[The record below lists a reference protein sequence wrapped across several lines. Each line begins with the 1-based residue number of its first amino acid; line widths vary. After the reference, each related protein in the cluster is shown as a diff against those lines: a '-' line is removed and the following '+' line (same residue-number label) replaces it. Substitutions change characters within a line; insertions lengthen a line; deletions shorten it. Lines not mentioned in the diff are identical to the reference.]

1 MSRESFKIDKQTLDD
16 LSIFPNMAWH
26 HSVLSLFNHET
37 TIGGKDKLIEL
48 FNHPLTNSE
57 QVEQRIDAIKF
68 LGNKDISFNFNKRT
82 CDYIE
87 FYLNQNPKPGAVSKI
102 KAIEKKVMYFLYR
115 DNDFYTINSGI
126 KNTLDLLKVLDNFSR
141 STANFEALPKLLQN
155 FSLTIRE
162 TLEHADFAFIR
173 SWFEEKKLSAI
184 DIARVDYLFRYL
196 GYGRLKVLLDI
207 VYQLDVFTAASL
219 TCKTLGFS
227 FPVVNST
234 GEQILKLEGVF
245 HPFLDNPVPNDV
257 EFNAEQNICFVTG
270 ANMAGKST
278 FLKSIG
284 VSVFLSQLGF
294 PVPAKYME
302 TSVFEGLITTINL
315 SDNLQHGN
323 SHFFTEVSRVK
334 HVAEKMNESQN
345 MVVIFDE
352 LFRGTNV
359 KDAFDASLSI
369 ISAFSKLRK
378 SFFVIST
385 HIVEV
390 ANELIAIENINFK
403 FMETLFDNGLPKYSY
418 KLQSGVTEERL
429 GMWIVKNEGIVEIIE
444 GIVNRESH

>member
-1 MSRESFKIDKQTLDD
+1 MNQSVFEIDKQTLDD
-16 LSIFPNMAWH
+16 LVIFPNNAYDI
-26 HSVLSLFNHET
+26 SVLSLFNHAIT
-37 TIGGKDKLIEL
+37 FGGRDKLNEI
-48 FNHPLTNSE
+48 FNNLLTDSG
-57 QVEQRIDAIKF
+57 QIKQRINAIKY
-68 LGNKDISFNFNKRT
+68 LQITDIGFKVDKGS

-87 FYLNQNPKPGAVSKI
+87 FYLNRPNKPTSISKI
-102 KAIEKKVMYFLYR
+102 RAIERKAIYFFTG
-115 DNDFYTINSGI
+115 NNNFYIINRGI
-126 KNTLDLLKVLDNFSR
+126 AYTLALLKVLDDFTKTSDFN
-141 STANFEALPKLLQN
+141 TLPKLLQD
-155 FSLTIRE
+155 FYSTI
-162 TLEHADFAFIR
+162 LDILDHADFVFIR
-173 SWFEEKKLSAI
+173 SLFWKKNLTAI
-184 DIARVDYLFRYL
+184 DIARTDHLFRYL
-196 GYGRLKVLLDI
+196 GYERLKILLDI
-207 VYQLDVFTAASL
+207 VYQLDVFT
-219 TCKTLGFS
+219 TVGMRGKVLGFS
-227 FPVVNST
+227 FPVINNSN
-234 GEQILKLEGVF
+234 GQILKLDGVY
-245 HPFLDNPVPNDV
+245 HPFIKKPINNNIQ
-257 EFNAEQNICFVTG
+257 FNYDKNICFLTG

-284 VSVFLSQLGF
+284 ISVFLSQLGF
-294 PVPAKYME
+294 PVPAAYME

-378 SFFVIST
+378 SFFIIST

-403 FMETLFDNGLPKYSY
+403 FMETHFDNGLPKYSY
-418 KLQSGVTEERL
+418 KLQDGITEERL
-429 GMWIVKNEGIVEIIE
+429 GMWIVKNEGIVKIIE
-444 GIVNRESH
+444 GIVNRENL